1 MKKFLLTVLAVIVG
15 GIILSLLPFFI
26 MAGVAASMGDD
37 TVKVKENSALV
48 YNLETAVTDV
58 ESNDPMAVLANKLN
72 GVDGPSIA
80 LRTLLD
86 NIDKAVVDDN
96 IKCIVLEGSASG
108 AAAASVREIRD
119 HLNAFKQSGKPIYY
133 FANSIEQSA
142 LYIGSV
148 ADKIYVAPE
157 GNVALYGA
165 YTVQPYFKD
174 FLDKFNI
181 DVQIIRHGK
190 FKSAVEPYMLN
201 GMSEASRLQSQR
213 YVDGMWNTVRADIAS
228 SRGID
233 EKVLDQFVEDM
244 NYADTKI
251 AKAVGIVDDCIYRDQ
266 FLDILKEAL
275 NVDKSKDINKVAMTS
290 YAKAPVYRPE
300 KTFATR
306 KIALITASGEI
317 FDGSNKSD
325 DQNIY
330 GDDLA
335 AAIREAR
342 NDESIEAIVMR
353 VNSPGG
359 SAMASDI
366 IWREVKL
373 ASEAKPFIV
382 SMGQY
387 AASGG
392 YYISCAADYI
402 FAQPNTLTGSI
413 GVFGMIPC
421 VKRAADKFGVHFDGV
436 SSHSEMVPSY
446 ISPLSER
453 QKAYFQRSV
462 EKTYD
467 TFTSR
472 CADGRNC
479 SQEHIDSIG
488 QGRVWIGSDAIN
500 IGLVDQL
507 GSLDDAIAM
516 AKSMVGIEGEA
527 NVVTLP
533 EPQDPMTKMLRQ
545 MGMETKATIG
555 KMVFGE
561 TYEYVNRAQNL
572 MEKPTIQA
580 RIEEDLVIGF

>member
-1 MKKFLLTVLAVIVG
+1 M
-15 GIILSLLPFFI
+15 LPFFI
-26 MAGVAASMGDD
+26 MLGVASAMGNDE
-37 TVKVKENSALV
+37 VQVPANSVLA
-48 YNLETAVTDV
+48 YNLETTVTDID
-58 ESNDPMAVLANKLN
+58 SNDPMAMFANRLN
-72 GVDGPSIA
+72 GIDGPSIG

-86 NIDKAVVDDN
+86 NIDKAAVDDN
-96 IKCIVLEGSASG
+96 IKCILLEGSVSG
-108 AAAASVREIRD
+108 ASSANAREIRD
-119 HLNAFKQSGKPIYY
+119 HLMAFKNSGKPVYY

-148 ADKIYVAPE
+148 ADKVYVAPE
-157 GNVALYGA
+157 GAVALMGA
-165 YTVQPYFKD
+165 YTIQPYFKD
-174 FLDKFNI
+174 FLDKFDI

-201 GMSEASRLQSQR
+201 GMSEASRLQNQR
-213 YVDGMWNTVRADIAS
+213 YIDGLWSTVRSDIAS

-233 EKVLDQFVEDM
+233 EKVLDQYVEDM
-244 NYADTKI
+244 NYSDTK
-251 AKAVGIVDDCIYRDQ
+251 KALEAGLVDDCIYRDQ
-266 FLDILKEAL
+266 FHNIVKEVL
-275 NVDKSKDINKVAMTS
+275 GIDKKDKFSKVSMTKYS
-290 YAKAPVYRPE
+290 KAPVYRPE
-300 KTFATR
+300 KTFASR
-306 KIALITASGEI
+306 KIALITATGEI
-317 FDGSNKSD
+317 LDGSNTSD

-335 AAIREAR
+335 ATIREAR
-342 NDESIEAIVMR
+342 MDESVEAIVMR

-373 ASEAKPFIV
+373 ASETKPLIV

-446 ISPLSER
+446 LSPLSER

-462 EKTYD
+462 EATYA
-467 TFTSR
+467 TFTQR

-488 QGRVWIGSDAIN
+488 QGRVWIGTDAIG

-516 AKSMVGIEGEA
+516 AKSKVGIEGEA
-527 NVVTLP
+527 DIVTLP
-533 EPQDPMTKMLRQ
+533 APQDPMTKMLKQ
-545 MGMETKATIG
+545 MGMDAKASIG
-555 KMVFGE
+555 KMVFGD
-561 TYEYVNRAQNL
+561 TYNYVVRTQKL

-580 RIEEDLVIGF
+580 RIEGDIEIGF